1 MSSVRSPIFLL
12 LFLFQNL
19 AYTENAQTKPKAIFQ
34 AACWDQFNSERL
46 VYFPWDNEAEKNAT
60 SISLAI
66 GSSVPSKPFAYYGN
80 SPIKFFRNDAPLN
93 NQSTDEN
100 SERDLLKVAEFRF
113 EKNSGEVENIFLLF
127 LKQNNSSNLRLFS
140 LDLKQGNL
148 PYGSFNC
155 YSQFKSNLFIAYGK
169 QKQVLSPGKSV
180 RFQSD
185 EKSASNPL
193 MSVFTKEK
201 DKYIEQIADF
211 INVSNSKRAI
221 LFFTSFKELPNLKR
235 FYFRR
240 VPNEMALG
248 YNAPPL
254 ILPMSPSLDENSS
267 LGL

>member
-1 MSSVRSPIFLL
+1 MSSVRSSILL
-12 LFLFQNL
+12 LFLIQNL
-19 AYTENAQTKPKAIFQ
+19 AYTENVQTKPKAIFQ

-46 VYFPWDNEAEKNAT
+46 VYFPWDNETEKNAT
-60 SISLAI
+60 SISLTI

-80 SPIKFFRNDAPLN
+80 SPIKFFRNNSQLN
-93 NQSTDEN
+93 NEPKDEI
-100 SERDLLKVAEFRF
+100 SERDLSKVAELKF
-113 EKNSGEVENIFLLF
+113 ENKIGEVEYIFLLF
-127 LKQNNSSNLRLFS
+127 LKQNNSSKLKLFS

-148 PYGSFNC
+148 PFGSFNC

-211 INVSNSKRAI
+211 INVSSTKRAI

-248 YNAPPL
+248 YNTPPL
-254 ILPMSPSLDENSS
+254 ILPKSQILDKNSS